1 MADTT
6 ISHKI
11 GPSASAPSSL
21 SSLGKPVYL
30 ELCINTKLRT
40 NVTQLAEIVIVD
52 GMGQQLITTD
62 VELFASIRKAYNSTK
77 RKGLFRIFAFI
88 FRPKDIRYVS
98 FAMHHHRAIIFS
110 NSPKPSLPPAVEVDE
125 KRYHY
130 SGDLVGLEP
139 MHRDFFLMYFRQH
152 KDCDPRG
159 AIFLNRLPK
168 KLGTSMTVLSHK
180 NPHELEPGWGIHI
193 IEGPNKAAIA
203 ALYAGLYVLG
213 LIFAVSYNACM
224 GTSDSALT
232 YGLWIATTLAWVA
245 LAFHFHFEDQ

>member
-1 MADTT
+1 
-6 ISHKI
+6 
-11 GPSASAPSSL
+11 
-21 SSLGKPVYL
+21 
-30 ELCINTKLRT
+30 
-40 NVTQLAEIVIVD
+40 
-52 GMGQQLITTD
+52 
-62 VELFASIRKAYNSTK
+62 
-77 RKGLFRIFAFI
+77 
-88 FRPKDIRYVS
+88 
-98 FAMHHHRAIIFS
+98 
-110 NSPKPSLPPAVEVDE
+110 
-125 KRYHY
+125 
-130 SGDLVGLEP
+130 
-139 MHRDFFLMYFRQH
+139 MYFRQH

-180 NPHELEPGWGIHI
+180 NPHELEPGWGIYI

-203 ALYAGLYVLG
+203 ALYAGLYVIG